1 MKNIIDNS
9 LLNSIGVVFEKSKN
23 LFSNTNELSLVQ
35 NELQIV
41 SDFFEVDEKTA
52 ALFSVIVCDQLSGET
67 SSATYIMKSMGFK
80 PIDFIRIN
88 EILKEWKIKGFL
100 RLRAT
105 RSSRASND
113 YLFADEVIDAIIY
126 NDKSRIN
133 VKIPETQSEAF
144 LNIKSF
150 ISKSINAVEKE
161 ILADTILDYASRFDR
176 FPFINH
182 VLSSNHFL
190 IEEKAILL
198 YIISYA
204 QYGIQDFDLE
214 VIMDYFDE
222 DSVLSYTIKNRVE
235 NNQSCLFSENYLEFE
250 IPDYVDYTLINPGI
264 KLKEHLNLG
273 KKIKKEFIPKYSK
286 LIRPNEIEDV
296 PLFFNNTNEE
306 SMNKILDITSEKF
319 KNVTKRF
326 ADHGIKPGLTL
337 LFYGNPGTGKTEFVK
352 QLAKKNNRNLLLVD
366 ISSIKSK
373 WVGESEKNIKRVFHE
388 YKQALDSYSEIP
400 ILFFNECDAI
410 ISKRNDVNTSVDQMN
425 NTMQNIVLQ
434 ELEDFEGIFIA
445 TTNLIQNIDKAFD
458 RRLLYKLHFEEP
470 NSSTTENIL
479 TNFFPNIEK
488 NILKNVSETYELTG
502 GQIQNLKKKWI
513 VDSILH
519 EINLESKIDFKKY
532 INEEVGFRKN
542 KNKSIGF

>member
-1 MKNIIDNS
+1 MKNFIDNS

-488 NILKNVSETYELTG
+488 NILKNISETYELTG

>member
-80 PIDFIRIN
+80 PIDFIRMN

-479 TNFFPNIEK
+479 TIFFPNIEK
-488 NILKNVSETYELTG
+488 NILKNISETYELTG

>member
-306 SMNKILDITSEKF
+306 SMNKILDITSKKF

-488 NILKNVSETYELTG
+488 NILKNISETYELTG

>member
-1 MKNIIDNS
+1 MRNINDNS
-9 LLNSIGVVFEKSKN
+9 LLNSIGVIFEKSKN
-23 LFSNTNELSLVQ
+23 LFNNLNELNLIQ

-41 SDFFEVDEKTA
+41 SGFFEVDEKTA

-80 PIDFIRIN
+80 PVDFIRIN
-88 EILKEWKIKGFL
+88 EILKDWKVKGLL
-100 RLRAT
+100 RLRT
-105 RSSRASND
+105 SRNSRVSND
-113 YLFADEVIDAIIY
+113 YLFSDEVIEAIIY
-126 NDKSRIN
+126 NDKSRIS
-133 VKIPETQSEAF
+133 VKIPESQSEAF
-144 LNIKSF
+144 LKIKNF
-150 ISKSINAVEKE
+150 ISKTINAVEKE
-161 ILADTILDYASRFDR
+161 ILADTILDYASRFDC

-182 VLSSNHFL
+182 VLNSNNFL

-222 DSVLSYTIKNRVE
+222 DSVLNYTIKSRVE
-235 NNQSCLFSENYLEFE
+235 NNKSCLFSENYLEFE

-264 KLKEHLNLG
+264 KLKEHLCLG
-273 KKIKKEFIPKYSK
+273 KKVKKEFIPKYSK
-286 LIRPNEIEDV
+286 LIRPTEIEDV

-306 SMNKILDITSEKF
+306 SINKILDITSENY
-319 KNVTKRF
+319 KNVTKKF
-326 ADHGIKPGLTL
+326 TDHGIKPGLTL

-373 WVGESEKNIKRVFHE
+373 WVGESEKNIKRVFYE
-388 YKQALDSYSEIP
+388 YKQALDSYFEVP

-410 ISKRNDVNTSVDQMN
+410 ISKRNDVTTSVDQMN

-434 ELEDFEGIFIA
+434 ELEDFEGLFIA

-470 NSSTTENIL
+470 NASTTQNIL
-479 TNFFPNIEK
+479 TNFFPSVEK
-488 NILKNVSETYELTG
+488 DILKNISETYELTG

-519 EINLESKIDFKKY
+519 EINLESKMDFKKY
-532 INEEVGFRKN
+532 VNEEVGFRKN

>member
-9 LLNSIGVVFEKSKN
+9 LLNSIGVVFEKSKK
-23 LFSNTNELSLVQ
+23 LFSNSNELTLIQ
-35 NELQIV
+35 KDLQIV
-41 SDFFEVDEKTA
+41 SEFFEVDEKTA

-88 EILKEWKIKGFL
+88 EILKEWKVKGLL
-100 RLRAT
+100 RLRTT

-176 FPFINH
+176 FPFINL

-204 QYGIQDFDLE
+204 QYGVQDFDLE

-235 NNQSCLFSENYLEFE
+235 NNKSCLFSENYLEFE

-319 KNVTKRF
+319 INVTKRF

-488 NILKNVSETYELTG
+488 NILKNISETYELTG

>member
-23 LFSNTNELSLVQ
+23 LFRNTNELSLVKS
-35 NELQIV
+35 ELQIV

-52 ALFSVIVCDQLSGET
+52 VLFSIIAYEQLIGET
-67 SSATYIMKSMGFK
+67 SSPTTIMKSIGFK
-80 PIDFIRIN
+80 PSDFIISN
-88 EILKEWKIKGFL
+88 EKLKEWKIKGYL
-100 RLRAT
+100 RLKNIRKYKML
-105 RSSRASND
+105 NE

-161 ILADTILDYASRFDR
+161 ILADTILDYARRFDR

-214 VIMDYFDE
+214 IIMDYFDE

-273 KKIKKEFIPKYSK
+273 KRIKKEFIPKYSK

-296 PLFFNNTNEE
+296 HLFFNNTNEE

-470 NSSTTENIL
+470 NSSTAENIL

-488 NILKNVSETYELTG
+488 KILKNISETYELTG
-502 GQIQNLKKKWI
+502 GQIQNLKKKWME
-513 VDSILH
+513 D
-519 EINLESKIDFKKY
+519 
-532 INEEVGFRKN
+532 
-542 KNKSIGF
+542 

>member
-488 NILKNVSETYELTG
+488 NILKNISETYELTG

>member
-204 QYGIQDFDLE
+204 QYGVQDFDLE

-235 NNQSCLFSENYLEFE
+235 NNKSCLFSENYLEFE

-479 TNFFPNIEK
+479 TNFFPYIEK
-488 NILKNVSETYELTG
+488 NILKNISETYELTG

>member
-23 LFSNTNELSLVQ
+23 LFINTNELSLVQ

-80 PIDFIRIN
+80 PVDFIRIN
-88 EILKEWKIKGFL
+88 EILKDWKVKGLL
-100 RLRAT
+100 RLRTT

-126 NDKSRIN
+126 NDKSKIK

-144 LNIKSF
+144 LNIKNF
-150 ISKSINAVEKE
+150 ISKTINAVEKE
-161 ILADTILDYASRFDR
+161 IIADTILNYASRFNR

-214 VIMDYFDE
+214 IIMDYFDE
-222 DSVLSYTIKNRVE
+222 DSVLSYVIKNRVE

-286 LIRPNEIEDV
+286 LIRPNEIEVV

-306 SMNKILDITSEKF
+306 SMNKILDITSKKF

-470 NSSTTENIL
+470 NSSTAENIL

-488 NILKNVSETYELTG
+488 NILKNISETYELTG